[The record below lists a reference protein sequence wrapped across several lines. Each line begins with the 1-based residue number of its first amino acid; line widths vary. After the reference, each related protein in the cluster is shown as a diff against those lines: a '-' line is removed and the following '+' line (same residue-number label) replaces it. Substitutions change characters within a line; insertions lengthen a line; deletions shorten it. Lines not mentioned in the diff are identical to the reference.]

1 MIKTL
6 FFSLLSCSLLG
17 FSFLQTDDPQLL
29 RTPEGMIIIP
39 STANV
44 SEEDAAEVLRLVS
57 QESEP
62 VAHFAYNINGE
73 SGIYGNFSMEELE
86 ETVQEF
92 APESASAKGIKL
104 PKLPPIFGF
113 LAFRKKRKCHQ
124 EYGDTKCKKH
134 WVVDEDQY
142 IATGKGR
149 LMTNLQNVL
158 DKYGYIEVDAN
169 PGE

>member
-62 VAHFAYNINGE
+62 VAHFAYNVNGE
-73 SGIYGNFSMEELE
+73 SGIYGNYGMQELVE
-86 ETVQEF
+86 INRAYGSNV
-92 APESASAKGIKL
+92 KNVNGINI
-104 PKLPPIFGF
+104 PIFGHIF
-113 LAFRKKRKCHQ
+113 SKKERKCFKI
-124 EYGDTKCKKH
+124 YGDTKC
-134 WVVDEDQY
+134 DEFYKFREDTAGGAASQGL
-142 IATGKGR
+142 ISEI
-149 LMTNLQNVL
+149 QEVL
-158 DKYGYIEVDAN
+158 DKYGYIEVELN